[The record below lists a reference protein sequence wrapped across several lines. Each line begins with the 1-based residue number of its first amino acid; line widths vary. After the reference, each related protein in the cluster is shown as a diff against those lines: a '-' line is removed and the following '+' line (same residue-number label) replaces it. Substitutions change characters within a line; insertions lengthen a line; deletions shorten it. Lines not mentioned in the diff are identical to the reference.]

1 MILGKDLVLILYV
14 IPNQSYDILPGL
26 LLGQDI
32 LFTWGY
38 LYNLSRLG
46 DPVWTLSKVFSI
58 GTLFAIT
65 NIIVSWISM
74 SEQAMNDPNLLIWCQ
89 ALVTIAFF
97 ILFVVIGQWI
107 YFVWKTIDES
117 TDMFTLLKTI
127 QTSVF
132 VFFFLLYLAADWGAE
147 FVPSA
152 DLPPEW
158 NTFGL
163 TYLTTM
169 VYMMTG
175 CTAIVSVISGR
186 VSKLG
191 SMIFS
196 NAHEVLAV
204 RKMFMRYISHE
215 MRTPLNTACVGL
227 NVLMKQLQKTFNIAA
242 DHACFLTLKNVQSS
256 CEVAV
261 SVLNDMLL
269 YDKIESGLMSL
280 ELAIVSPWSLIKQ
293 SVELFYIQVSA
304 LYYRC
309 YYSIY

>member
-1 MILGKDLVLILYV
+1 MILGKDLIVVLFV
-14 IPNQSYDILPGL
+14 IPNQAYDILTGL

-32 LFTWGY
+32 LFTWCY
-38 LYNLSRLG
+38 LYNLTRLG
-46 DPVWTLSKVFSI
+46 NPVWTLYKVLAI
-58 GTLFAIT
+58 GTLFAIA
-65 NIIVSWISM
+65 NIIASWMSM
-74 SEQAMNDPNLLIWCQ
+74 SEQASDDSNVLIWCQ
-89 ALVTIAFF
+89 TVLAVAFF

-107 YFVWKTIDES
+107 HYLWKKIDES
-117 TDMFTLLKTI
+117 TDMLTLLKTI

-132 VFFFLLYLAADWGAE
+132 ILFFLFYLLADWGPE

-152 DLPPEW
+152 NLAAEW

-163 TYLTTM
+163 NYLTMM

-215 MRTPLNTACVGL
+215 MRTPLNTVCVGL
-227 NVLMKQLQKTFNIAA
+227 NVLTKQLQNAFNIAT
-242 DHACFLTLKNVQSS
+242 DHSCFVTLKDVQSS
-256 CEVAV
+256 CEIAV

-280 ELAIVSPWSLIKQ
+280 ELAIISPWSLIKQ
-293 SVELFYIQVSA
+293 SVELFYIQVRFS
-304 LYYRC
+304 
-309 YYSIY
+309 